1 MYAESL
7 RERLDEGQFSTLG
20 ARYARNQ
27 AERLEKVRQFVKE
40 KKLST
45 AEDYLYAGVLLSS
58 SSVEDDLIAAS
69 ASGLK
74 AAELGEDRGLRVA
87 AEALDRRLMHR
98 GQPQRYGTQYHYLE
112 VIQKWKLY
120 PVDPSTTDADRAM
133 MGIPPLVELK
143 AREDELNEE
152 IR

>member
-1 MYAESL
+1 MYADSL

-20 ARYARNQ
+20 RAYERNQ
-27 AERLEKVRQFVKE
+27 AERIERVRTLVKE
-40 KKLST
+40 EKLVTS
-45 AEDYLYAGVLLSS
+45 EDYLYVGVLLSS
-58 SSVEDDLIAAS
+58 SAEEDDLIAAS

-74 AAELGEDRGLRVA
+74 AAELGDDRGLYVA

-98 GQPQRYGTQYHYLE
+98 GRPQRYGTQYHYLE

-120 PVDPSTTDADRAM
+120 PTDPSTTDADRAM

-143 AREDELNEE
+143 AREAELNEE
-152 IR
+152 VR